1 MQKNL
6 NTVLLLTL
14 TAVFVLGAGCGN
26 SGGLAVAVKTGTLG
40 LGGELTA
47 KATSDINAR
56 VGFNRMDFDFDGSLA
71 NVDYDFGLDFR
82 SYSFL
87 LDWFVFD
94 GPVRITGGLISMDH
108 KLNLDAGGASGEFQ
122 RIGDNI
128 YDWANI
134 GVLSGVAEVD
144 GVAPYVGI
152 GWGDIL
158 DGSKR
163 WGFYSDLG
171 VAFTESPKVS
181 LAATGMPPGL
191 ADDLKRESDE
201 IEDDL
206 KNFRFYPVLSVG
218 LFIRF

>member
-1 MQKNL
+1 MEKNL
-6 NTVLLLTL
+6 NAVLLLTVTTL
-14 TAVFVLGAGCGN
+14 LSLGAGCAD
-26 SGGLAVAVKTGTLG
+26 SGGLAVAGKAGTLG

-47 KATSDINAR
+47 GVSSDINAR
-56 VGFNRMDFDFDGSLA
+56 VGFNTMDFDFSGDLA
-71 NVDYDFGLDFR
+71 NVEYDFGLDFD

-94 GPVRITGGLISMDH
+94 GPLRLTGGLISMDH
-108 KLNLDAGGASGEFQ
+108 KLNLDADGASGEFQ
-122 RIGDNI
+122 QIGDSI
-128 YDWANI
+128 YDWGDI

-144 GVAPYVGI
+144 GVAPYIGI

-158 DGSKR
+158 DRSKR
-163 WGFYSDLG
+163 WGFYSDFG

-191 ADDLKRESDE
+191 EDDLQRESDD

-206 KNFRFYPVLSVG
+206 KNFKFYPVLSVG